1 MCHHEPFNETNT
13 LVIRWYRFTSGCY
26 HRPVTLIETDAD
38 LLLHAMPSAQWPQI
52 SLSDTSTT
60 IVQRHCQELVP
71 VGKRSL
77 SEQSGRYWSGFQR
90 CSWLRSH
97 LSANSR

>member
-38 LLLHAMPSAQWPQI
+38 LLLHAMSSAQ
-52 SLSDTSTT
+52 
-60 IVQRHCQELVP
+60 
-71 VGKRSL
+71 
-77 SEQSGRYWSGFQR
+77 
-90 CSWLRSH
+90 
-97 LSANSR
+97 